1 MDRTLGPYRFGYPD
15 DGLAR
20 YILGDVIEQYLSCDE
35 YFWWQNLRVGKKVY
49 KFQVFLHTKEEEQM
63 KIWKSFRQM
72 TKVDRPLEDTIDLHR
87 PRLGQFLLTWMK
99 ESELRQ
105 AKNTLEEQCDRRY
118 ETAIKAVGNELAK
131 KEGEDEGT
139 KHGSSCFP
147 TGFFCCADCC

>member
-1 MDRTLGPYRFGYPD
+1 MDRSLGPYRFGYPD

-20 YILGDVIEQYLSCDE
+20 YILGDVLEQYLSCDE
-35 YFWWQNLRVGKKVY
+35 YFWWQNLRVGKKKY

-72 TKVDRPLEDTIDLHR
+72 KTVDRPMEDAIDLHR

-99 ESELRQ
+99 ESELRE
-105 AKNTLEEQCDRRY
+105 AKNILQEKNDPHY
-118 ETAIKAVGNELAK
+118 ERAIQAIENELVHK
-131 KEGEDEGT
+131 KGEDDV

-147 TGFFCCADCC
+147 TGCFCCADCC